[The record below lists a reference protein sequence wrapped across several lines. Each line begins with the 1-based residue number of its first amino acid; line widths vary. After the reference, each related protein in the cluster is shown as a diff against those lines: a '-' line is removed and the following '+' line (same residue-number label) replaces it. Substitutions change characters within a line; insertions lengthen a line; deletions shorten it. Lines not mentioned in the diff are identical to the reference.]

1 MNYLY
6 KTEDD
11 AIPHKKFSADL
22 FIKISVPS

>member
-1 MNYLY
+1 MNYLN

-22 FIKISVPS
+22 FMKISISS